1 MLSVIVPVKVC
12 LGGTADSAATA
23 RRLKARLPRT
33 PVLVMRRIV
42 MRRIAPLV
50 VIPSPLAS
58 RAKVPGPR
66 RERAPYREKAINK
79 VALFAPAYSGG
90 GRGISPKRA
99 PTVCLAGRLEAL
111 HFPEESSYSPGVMRC
126 AVDVPAFIIH
136 TPCPALSASPVDC
149 VVAPGTAMV
158 MCMRAC
164 SWSAPMKWYHT
175 DPYWGFTRVP
185 SFSAASSKSLVLSPW
200 A

>member
-12 LGGTADSAATA
+12 LGGAADSAATA

-111 HFPEESSYSPGVMRC
+111 HFPDGVFLLARSHEVRGRRARIHNPHALPGFVGQSGGLRRG
-126 AVDVPAFIIH
+126 ARHGDGHVHARVLLVGAHEVVPH
-136 TPCPALSASPVDC
+136 
-149 VVAPGTAMV
+149 
-158 MCMRAC
+158 
-164 SWSAPMKWYHT
+164 
-175 DPYWGFTRVP
+175 
-185 SFSAASSKSLVLSPW
+185 
-200 A
+200 